1 MLTVSIGGRYRRE
14 KMNIYYEL
22 NAIRRKIPYNTYKTI
37 LGQLNAGDVKGA
49 ETGIKRLKEK
59 LGGKANGNKQV

>member
-1 MLTVSIGGRYRRE
+1 
-14 KMNIYYEL
+14 MNIYYEL
-22 NAIRRKIPYNTYKTI
+22 NSIRRKIPYNTYKTI
-37 LGQLNAGDVKGA
+37 LGQLNAGDVKEA